1 MGLCGGQ
8 AVNYRSAVLTAFLT
22 TAAMPA
28 LAAQL
33 SVEPAPDGDPKVV
46 AAAVILL
53 NFDPA
58 YCPRVAQARR
68 LDDGSIKA
76 ACSNGEIFWIFAI
89 RNKPLALRCSIAE
102 SLGVSCSGEPRTSK
116 AAAAPAPTPATPS
129 AYTRGLAALDRG
141 DFDAAIAEF
150 TTAITDDPKDTFSY
164 IRRATAYEKKGDTAL
179 AIADY
184 RKLLKLVDDDTGA
197 EYAAKIRKLEKT
209 KK

>member
-1 MGLCGGQ
+1 
-8 AVNYRSAVLTAFLT
+8 VNYRAAVLTGFLT
-22 TAAMPA
+22 FAAVPA

-46 AAAVILL
+46 AATVISLT
-53 NFDPA
+53 FDPP
-58 YCPRVAQARR
+58 YCPSVARASR

-76 ACSNGEIFWIFAI
+76 ACSNGEIFWIFSI

-102 SLGVSCSGEPRTSK
+102 SVGVACSGEPRTSTPV
-116 AAAAPAPTPATPS
+116 AAPAPASTPTTPSTTPS
-129 AYTRGLAALDRG
+129 AYMSGLAALDRG
-141 DFDAAIAEF
+141 DFDVAVAEF
-150 TTAITDDPKDTFSY
+150 TTAITNDPKDTFSY